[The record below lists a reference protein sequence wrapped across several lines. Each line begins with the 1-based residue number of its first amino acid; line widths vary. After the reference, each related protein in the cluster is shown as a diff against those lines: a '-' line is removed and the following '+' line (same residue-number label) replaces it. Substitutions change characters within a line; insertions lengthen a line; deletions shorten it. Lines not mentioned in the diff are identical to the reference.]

1 MRREKEKKL
10 KQHFAHHMSELRQV
24 EKLSIIESEKKEIKN
39 KKGKN
44 KEIMDDNSFLTS
56 INDDY
61 SYINSMDSVH
71 SYNTNS
77 NNTNN
82 THSTT
87 TTTTTNKG
95 KRVNI
100 LTNTPTLTLSN
111 DHNNIPII
119 TAMSP
124 KARLLMTKP
133 LQRTTSFMIDS
144 VPTDLKSPKSE
155 SSKHIQANSNAS
167 IHSGSNSIHSGSNS
181 NLSTAYNSP
190 SNLNNVHLMSP
201 SSRIKSYTNNINFD
215 YSTTNNTN
223 TKTNTTTS
231 TTTAAATTT
240 TPKHRN
246 AVTFNFDTK
255 NNTTANQ
262 TEEFLSMDKSIMSPY
277 TAKLNNTANLVTQSI
292 AALPDYQIQ
301 KQKERNIHLN
311 PKRLLLDNTKSM
323 HLYDQLSDGEK
334 VLALHKTFHHI
345 GDLVNVS
352 SMGFIVFFLVKYMGF
367 IVFFDI
373 EYGFYCAF
381 LVVYMGFIVF
391 FNIVYGFYCDYL
403 I

>member
-111 DHNNIPII
+111 DHNNNIPII

-167 IHSGSNSIHSGSNS
+167 IHSGSNSILSGSNS

-215 YSTTNNTN
+215 YSTTTNTN
-223 TKTNTTTS
+223 TNTTIAS
-231 TTTAAATTT
+231 TTTAAATT

-292 AALPDYQIQ
+292 SALPDYQIQ

-352 SMGFIVFFLVKYMGF
+352 SMGFIVFS
-367 IVFFDI
+367 
-373 EYGFYCAF
+373 
-381 LVVYMGFIVF
+381 
-391 FNIVYGFYCDYL
+391 
-403 I
+403 

>member
-39 KKGKN
+39 NKGKN
-44 KEIMDDNSFLTS
+44 KEIIDDNSFLTS

-87 TTTTTNKG
+87 TTNKG

-100 LTNTPTLTLSN
+100 LTNTPSLTLSN
-111 DHNNIPII
+111 YNNNIPII

-144 VPTDLKSPKSE
+144 IPTDLKSPKSE
-155 SSKHIQANSNAS
+155 SSKHIQTNSNT
-167 IHSGSNSIHSGSNS
+167 SIHSGSNS
-181 NLSTAYNSP
+181 NLSTAYNNSP
-190 SNLNNVHLMSP
+190 SNLKNVHLMSP

-223 TKTNTTTS
+223 TNTTIASTS
-231 TTTAAATTT
+231 TAATTT

-277 TAKLNNTANLVTQSI
+277 SAKLNNTAHLVTQSI

-301 KQKERNIHLN
+301 KQKERSIHLN
-311 PKRLLLDNTKSM
+311 PKRLLLDNAKSM

-352 SMGFIVFFLVKYMGF
+352 SMGFIVFS
-367 IVFFDI
+367 DI
-373 EYGFYCAF
+373 IYGFYCVF
-381 LVVYMGFIVF
+381 LVVYMVLLCFLSRTC
-391 FNIVYGFYCDYL
+391 GFYCVF
-403 I
+403 